1 MDAFKT
7 VLPKYLDNDYQ
18 LVNIKNT
25 KLISKRV

>member
-7 VLPKYLDNDYQ
+7 VLPKYLDNDHQ